1 MALKGSNFEGSGTAV
16 NLIGRGTVVT
26 GDIRAESSIRIDGK
40 VKGKIDCK
48 NTVNVGESGEVEG
61 DVQAVN
67 AVISGKVKGKL
78 IVKQKVNLES
88 KSSFTGELKA
98 AKLIVDEGALFNGT
112 SDMGGETSA
121 PALPAMPD
129 TKTKQ

>member
-1 MALKGSNFEGSGTAV
+1 MALKGSNYESTGTAV
-16 NLIGRGTVVT
+16 NLIGRGTVVV
-26 GDIRAESSIRIDGK
+26 GDIQAESSIRIDGK
-40 VKGKIDCK
+40 VKGKINCK
-48 NTVNVGESGEVEG
+48 NTVNIGESGEVEG

-98 AKLIVDEGALFNGT
+98 GKLIVDEGAIFNGT
-112 SDMGGETSA
+112 SDMGGETSTPPA
-121 PALPAMPD
+121 PVMPD
-129 TKTKQ
+129 TKVK